1 MEEYGKKNIVIETM
15 FDSNV
20 NPEKFASSKNIQK
33 RNNETNLFQAD
44 LNQKAKN
51 SSVVINKNTVDNNII
66 VYEDPAEA
74 LNISDD
80 KWNQIVQ

>member
-1 MEEYGKKNIVIETM
+1 MEDYGKKNIVIETM

-51 SSVVINKNTVDNNII
+51 SSVVINKNPVDNNII

>member
-1 MEEYGKKNIVIETM
+1 M
-15 FDSNV
+15 
-20 NPEKFASSKNIQK
+20 
-33 RNNETNLFQAD
+33 TNLFQAD

-51 SSVVINKNTVDNNII
+51 SSVVINKNPVDNNII